1 MAEGRRSSASS
12 VQDESSSGLTFALQA
27 LLSRHES
34 FVADSQQEHA
44 RLEAKV
50 AQLEAERTSLQTANE
65 RVVAENRELL
75 SKLETLNDSYK
86 ASDNTVKTLEGLL
99 RDTEIE
105 IRRLN
110 ALARRAE
117 ELDSRVLDL
126 DREKVELL
134 NKINDGE
141 SESRSTLA
149 RWRESERKV
158 RQLELDVQ
166 KIEWEAKVER
176 DKHEEIVAR
185 LERERVLERELGG
198 AEGRLKGAAA
208 LQGIESG
215 KGSTVVSHF
224 VRDILQDNAN
234 LQAGIVELRELLQ
247 SSNDEVENLRQQ
259 VMHHQ
264 PIHGEAPEDDLF
276 SKSVPLDQELGWN
289 QPAPQQ
295 PQREVHVHHHYHAKL
310 AKQNKTPTARRPSR
324 RRVLMSPGGFGSSS
338 PGSSTPATP
347 TVRPY
352 RHPSSPIVPIQ
363 LNQPQPRRNRWSV
376 QSAATMPST
385 ISSLPSSPRSYIFDQ
400 NSSIFDRLDAGEDS
414 SRPTSPESAAGRT
427 SPMTLKPHTDSFDTV
442 DEENDDQLEPETTDH
457 PVLDMASTEPEPV
470 SQNPQQELTP
480 KPSQIFKSS
489 KPINIITRPPDPAD
503 DTPPILEEEREDEA
517 ATPTLPASKDA
528 PEGFV
533 PALAKSS
540 PSADSILAQR
550 PIEPEN
556 ETLPITSIE
565 IRPSLHRSPS
575 QDSLVSISGMDI
587 HLAKRPDTASSARLR
602 GSSAY
607 FPVTPSAARSIS
619 ASQPLA
625 SVTDVSATI
634 SKRSISSDYQGPAG
648 RSLQTIAGIP
658 VPPQQSNSGVTTG
671 LGKFVGLG
679 GWVNRKW
686 GVAPTKSTSDLRSSA
701 SSIHSGSASSTSTGM
716 HRTPPR
722 PIQRPSLGVTGAGS
736 SSGFGS
742 LSRTPGINQRGSIP
756 GIWIARAD
764 SGGRDVRVQVDRI
777 DEEGLREGLEG

>member
-75 SKLETLNDSYK
+75 SKLEILNDSYK

-126 DREKVELL
+126 DRDKVELL

-166 KIEWEAKVER
+166 KIEWEAKMER

-215 KGSTVVSHF
+215 KGGAVVSHF

-264 PIHGEAPEDDLF
+264 PIHEESPEDDLY
-276 SKSVPLDQELGWN
+276 SKSMPLDQELGWN
-289 QPAPQQ
+289 QPPPQQ

-324 RRVLMSPGGFGSSS
+324 RRVLMSPGGLGSSS

-347 TVRPY
+347 TARPY
-352 RHPSSPIVPIQ
+352 GHPSSPIIPIQ
-363 LNQPQPRRNRWSV
+363 LNQPQPKRNRWSV

-400 NSSIFDRLDAGEDS
+400 NSSIFDRLDGGEDS
-414 SRPTSPESAAGRT
+414 SRPTSPESAADRP
-427 SPMTLKPHTDSFDTV
+427 SPMTLKPLTDSFNPV
-442 DEENDDQLEPETTDH
+442 DEEDDNQLQPEASDQPLLEMAPPEPER
-457 PVLDMASTEPEPV
+457 V
-470 SQNPQQELTP
+470 SQTPKQELTP
-480 KPSQIFKSS
+480 KPSQTFKPS
-489 KPINIITRPPDPAD
+489 KPINTTTRPPDPPD
-503 DTPPILEEEREDEA
+503 VPPSNLEEEHEEEV
-517 ATPTLPASKDA
+517 ATPTLPTST
-528 PEGFV
+528 V
-533 PALAKSS
+533 ALDGLPPSS
-540 PSADSILAQR
+540 TKPSASIDSI
-550 PIEPEN
+550 PDPMPTKPGDEPP
-556 ETLPITSIE
+556 PITSIE

-587 HLAKRPDTASSARLR
+587 HLAKRPGTASSARFR
-602 GSSAY
+602 GKAAY

-619 ASQPLA
+619 TSQPLA

-634 SKRSISSDYQGPAG
+634 SKRAISSDYQGPAG
-648 RSLQTIAGIP
+648 RSLQTIAGMP
-658 VPPQQSNSGVTTG
+658 VPPQQSSTGVTAG

-701 SSIHSGSASSTSTGM
+701 SSIHSGSASSTNI

-722 PIQRPSLGVTGAGS
+722 PIQRPSFGATGAGS

-764 SGGRDVRVQVDRI
+764 SGGGRDVRVQVDRI
-777 DEEGLREGLEG
+777 DEEGLKEGLEG